1 MIKNYLRGLIN
12 FILLNYNYHKKSKEV
27 QMNKNRITFLVGAV
41 FFIGLIANTGCAT
54 KKYVMGGMAALDQ
67 KVEGMETAVE
77 ENQKRIKE
85 HDERL
90 TTIGSLITQHKSV
103 LNQQKSELESKI
115 SEVRKFAQGKLILQ
129 EIIRN
134 NEAKFEFESY
144 ELGDEAKVALDRFVE
159 KLIAQ
164 NKGLYLEIQGHADR
178 SGPEDWNVY
187 LGKKRAEAVMEYL
200 HNMYHIPLHRMEVIS
215 YGSDKPIADNSTSEG
230 RAQNRRVM
238 ILVYE

>member
-1 MIKNYLRGLIN
+1 MKNSGRGSIN
-12 FILLNYNYHKKSKEV
+12 FILSNDNYHKKRKEV
-27 QMNKNRITFLVGAV
+27 KMNKNRITFLVGAV
-41 FFIGLIANTGCAT
+41 FLIGLIANTGCAT
-54 KKYVMGGMAALDQ
+54 KKYVMGGMASLDQ

-90 TTIGSLITQHKSV
+90 TTLGSLITQSQSE
-103 LNQQKSELESKI
+103 LNQQKSDLDGKI
-115 SEVRKFAQGKLILQ
+115 SEVRRFAQGKLVLQ

-134 NEAKFEFESY
+134 DEAKFEFESY

-159 KLIAQ
+159 TLIAQ
-164 NKGLYLEIQGHADR
+164 NKGLYLEIQGHADS

-187 LGKKRAEAVMEYL
+187 LGKKRAEAVMKYL
-200 HNMYHIPLHRMEVIS
+200 HNQYHLPLHRMEVIS

-230 RAQNRRVM
+230 RSQNRRVM